1 MEKYD
6 AIVIGSGQAGTP
18 LSKKLAESGLK
29 TALIEKRWV
38 GGTCVND
45 GCSPTKTMIA
55 SAKLAWSVANGE
67 KLGVHVGGYTVD
79 FHEIMDRKNEVVE
92 RMRGNSEKGI
102 KETEN
107 LDLVYGTAVFTGP
120 KEITVTLN
128 DGAKQVLSAD
138 KFFINVGEKP
148 AIPEIDGIEKIDYLT
163 STSIME
169 LDEIPEHLAI
179 IGSGYIALEFGQM
192 FSRFGSKVT
201 ILEQSERILRHEDE
215 DIAEEIV
222 KIFSEEDIKIITDC
236 KVELIKK
243 EGDNINL
250 FLSIA
255 EKEENISCTHVLVGA
270 GRKPQTADLGLDVA
284 GIEINEKGYVKVN
297 DKLETSVEGIYALGD
312 VKGGPAFTHIAYDD
326 YRVIRKNIIE
336 NGNESIKDRLVPYC
350 MFIDPQLGRVGITEQ
365 EAKESGKEI
374 LVATMP
380 NSSVARSIETGD
392 TRGMMKA
399 VIDKGTGKI
408 LGASVLAEQGGEIV
422 TILQLAMMSGIT
434 YEQLKDGVFAHPTYA
449 ESLNNLF
456 MTLDK

>member
-79 FHEIMDRKNEVVE
+79 FHEIMDWKNEVVE

-192 FSRFGSKVT
+192 FRRFGSKVT

-270 GRKPQTADLGLDVA
+270 GRKPQTADLGLDIA